1 MRRLWRSVSAGM
13 CAVLLA
19 LGGIIFLAL
28 PASAH
33 GAMLIPGSRT
43 FLCYEDG
50 ITATGQIVP
59 HNPACAAAIANSGPT
74 PLYNWFAVGN
84 RSGTTS
90 GETVGFIPDGKLC
103 SGNSNYYD
111 FSGFDLANPN
121 WPKTH
126 LTAGA
131 AMEVRFNKWAAH
143 PGTISLYIT
152 KDGWDPT
159 KPLTWSEINPTPFST
174 VTQPPSVGDP
184 GSINSYYYWN
194 ATLPAGKTGY
204 HVIYSVFART
214 DSTETFYGCSDVI
227 FDGGNGQ
234 VTGIGATA
242 PPPTETPC
250 TATYSIVNSWPGG
263 YQAQVTVTNPTTL
276 TLFGWTAGWVLAN
289 DETIASSWNGKLS
302 VAGSLATMKN
312 ADWNV
317 TLPPGGSATFGFT
330 TNQASAPVVPASIS
344 CQSP

>member
-13 CAVLLA
+13 CAMLLA

-50 ITATGQIVP
+50 ITSTGQIVP

-126 LTAGA
+126 LTAGST
-131 AMEVRFNKWAAH
+131 MEVRFNKWAAH

-159 KPLTWSEINPTPFST
+159 KPLTWSEIDPTPFST

-214 DSTETFYGCSDVI
+214 DSTETFYGCSDVV

-289 DETIASSWNGKLS
+289 DETITSSWNGKLS